1 MAGAP
6 MKYQVAQHSLTGA
19 RTSNQDRALVLESD
33 HAVMIAVADGLGGHA
48 GGALAAETFVTAVAH
63 AFRAQHGPRIERP
76 IAYLAATIEQAH
88 RAIVSAGRAQNPP
101 ITPRTTCVMALIQD
115 GVAVWAHVGDSR
127 LYHFRGAQLLTR
139 TVDHSTTEEMRK
151 AGLLDE
157 DEDAP
162 RAIKNKLTHCL
173 GAPRAPEASFG
184 HEAVLENGDLLL
196 LCSDGLWQAFSP
208 DDLGDYL
215 ARATLEEGLDD
226 MLDDA
231 ERKMQRRCDNL
242 TAIALRW
249 EDRQGQRVRPQRIR
263 RQPLPATP
271 GNQPAQPLEAE
282 LQEIE
287 QLLNRFNARR

>member
-6 MKYQVAQHSLTGA
+6 MKYQIAQNSLTGA
-19 RTSNQDRALVLESD
+19 RSSNQDRAVVLESD

-48 GGALAAETFVTAVAH
+48 GGALAAETFAKAAAQ
-63 AFRAQHGPRIERP
+63 AFRAQRGPRIERP
-76 IAYLAATIEQAH
+76 IAFLAATIEQAH
-88 RAIVSAGRAQNPP
+88 RAIVLAGRAQNPP
-101 ITPRTTCVMALIQD
+101 ITPRTTCVLALIQD
-115 GVAVWAHVGDSR
+115 GVAAWAHVGDSR

-151 AGLLDE
+151 AGLIAE

-162 RAIKNKLTHCL
+162 RAIKNKLTNCL
-173 GAPRAPEASFG
+173 GAPHAPEASFG
-184 HEAVLENGDLLL
+184 HETVLENGDILL

-208 DDLGDYL
+208 DDIGDYL
-215 ARATLEEGLDD
+215 ARVSLEEGLDD

-249 EDRQGQRVRPQRIR
+249 EDRRGERVTLRRIR
-263 RQPLPATP
+263 RPLPPPTP
-271 GNQPAQPLEAE
+271 GSGPAQPLDAE

-287 QLLNRFNARR
+287 QLLNRFNTRS